1 MLTVLYHY
9 SAGQVTDSVDAAEEP
24 QEEGEVEDGD
34 VVGADLHPVL
44 MTWMLN

>member
-24 QEEGEVEDGD
+24 QEEVEDGD